1 MFLLFSQK
9 EQKKTSKKLK
19 KTFLKKIKI
28 NFQNKKKVQGEKKL
42 LTNTI
47 TMCRIPGGK
56 IFKIFCNTVA

>member
-1 MFLLFSQK
+1 MFFLFSSK
-9 EQKKTSKKLK
+9 EQKNHRKNFKKN
-19 KTFLKKIKI
+19 FLKKIKI

-56 IFKIFCNTVA
+56 ILKIFCNTVA